1 MKANGSFPLS
11 HVPNNFSM
19 LCQVDPDNVQTTHVT
34 KIILNIILHI
44 YASVKQVVSLNQVS
58 LPKLSTYDATGP
70 TINTRIN
77 IFYIWPTFVQ
87 T

>member
-1 MKANGSFPLS
+1 MEAKGSFPLS
-11 HVPNNFSM
+11 HVPNNCSM
-19 LCQVDPDNVQTTHVT
+19 LCRVDPVHVQTIHVT
-34 KIILNIILHI
+34 KISLNIILHI
-44 YASVKQVVSLNQVS
+44 CASVKQAVSLNQFS